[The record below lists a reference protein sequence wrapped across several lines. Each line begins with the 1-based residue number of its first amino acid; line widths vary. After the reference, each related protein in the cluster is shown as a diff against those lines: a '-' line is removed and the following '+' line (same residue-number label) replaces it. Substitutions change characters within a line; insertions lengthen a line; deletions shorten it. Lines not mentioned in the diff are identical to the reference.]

1 MDLRRRCSD
10 PYVGLRPRER
20 KFAGLRSGERPDR
33 DPFSPAHVVWTG
45 GSLSSRLA
53 WKDSWYLRLWTA
65 FAVCFVVV
73 LGLAI
78 VAVAR
83 SGGASKP
90 TGWDVVRDS
99 VGFRVRAVDAAG
111 PARELVQV
119 GDRLEAVDGHREAA
133 RIGPRWYLRDSPER
147 THYSLTVRRAGSEL
161 TFDVPWPTIRDREE
175 AAWQWVHLL
184 SAIVW
189 VGVGLLIAFGRP
201 DSFIARRA
209 TLAALLNIGYSLSL
223 VFETDFGILAPFPL
237 ALALGYFFV
246 RPMHFVAGYRL
257 TTVFPLGAKEQGGWR
272 VLEWTLIL
280 GGLLLWI
287 PSVYGAALR
296 SLGPERAAAIAAAQ
310 YPFSLLHDSVVNPLI
325 FPFAAL
331 ASLANAGVAWR
342 NYRRLPSGDLK
353 RRLRWMSLGIA
364 VSLLPLVVVT
374 PMLFFSALDGG
385 PGQLARTVHIIN
397 VLIIISPLSVGYA
410 IVTHRALGFRVV
422 IRAGVRYLLAKNVL
436 RAAIVVPIAL
446 LVIKVAANP
455 AATVAELFLGGAGR
469 TNLLLFLAAAL
480 ALRYRTGWMERIDR
494 RFFREA
500 YQRDRIFVALAE
512 SIATVSD
519 IPSLARLL
527 STQLQDALHPERIIA
542 VARDRGSAMQVV
554 YSSDGTAGP
563 VTPESLGI
571 PLEELRHIDAVVEP
585 RRLPHLAADA
595 QRALSALGIDL
606 IVPIRGPNEGLLG
619 VLLLGA
625 KRSEEPYTGKDRH
638 LLDTAATQTGV
649 VWENLQLR
657 QALSREQGARRQLT
671 ARLDGGTIAIV
682 LECPECGRCYDGD
695 AVSCAD
701 DARSLVPS
709 LPTARL
715 LDGKYQLHRLVG
727 RGGMGAVYQATDLRL
742 DRTVAV
748 KAILDTQFDDA
759 VVRQRFAREARA
771 SARIVHPNVV
781 GVFDLG
787 EFEGGA
793 YLVLEYLEG
802 QSLRQA
808 LQRGGPLQPAD
819 AARLLAD
826 IFDGVEAAHAQQV
839 IHRDLK
845 PENIFLI
852 DVPNGARRAKILD
865 FGLAVARDLDF
876 ADGNKLTRTGT
887 SVGTLAYMSP
897 EQFAGEPV
905 DESTDVHALGIVA
918 LEMLTGSVEL
928 RGPFF
933 ARADAVLTER
943 LRGAGAS
950 QAQRELADV
959 LARATHGVREDR
971 YGSVG
976 EFRDELMPVVARWVA
991 AS

>member
-1 MDLRRRCSD
+1 M
-10 PYVGLRPRER
+10 
-20 KFAGLRSGERPDR
+20 
-33 DPFSPAHVVWTG
+33 
-45 GSLSSRLA
+45 SSWLA
-53 WKDSWYLRLWTA
+53 WKDAWYLRLWTA
-65 FAVCFVVV
+65 FAIFFAVV
-73 LGLAI
+73 LGMGI

-83 SGGASKP
+83 AGGASKP
-90 TGWDVVRDS
+90 TGWSTVLDS
-99 VGFRVRAVDAAG
+99 TGFVVRAVDPAG
-111 PARELVQV
+111 PARDLVQV

-133 RIGPRWYLRDSPER
+133 RIGPRWYLRDSPAR
-147 THYSLTVRRAGSEL
+147 TQYSLTVRRAGVEQ
-161 TFDVPWPTIRDREE
+161 TFDVPWPTIHDREE
-175 AAWQWVHLL
+175 TAWQWVHLL
-184 SAIVW
+184 AAFIW
-189 VGVGLLIAFGRP
+189 VGVGLLIAFGKP

-209 TLAALLNIGYSLSL
+209 AFAALLNIGYSITL
-223 VFETDFGILAPFPL
+223 VLETDYGILAPFPL
-237 ALALGYFFV
+237 ALALGYYFV
-246 RPMHFVAGYRL
+246 RPLHFVAGYRL
-257 TTVFPLGAKEQGGWR
+257 TTVFPLGEPERGGWR
-272 VLEWTLIL
+272 VLEWSLL
-280 GGLLLWI
+280 VGGLLLWI
-287 PSVYGAALR
+287 PSVYGAGLR
-296 SLGPERAAAIAAAQ
+296 ALGPERAAAIAAAQ
-310 YPFSLLHDSVVNPLI
+310 YPFSLFHDSVVNPFTFL
-325 FPFAAL
+325 FAAL
-331 ASLANAGVAWR
+331 ASVANAAVAWR
-342 NYRRLPSGDLK
+342 NYQRLPSGDLK

-364 VSLLPLVVVT
+364 VSLLPLVVVA
-374 PMLFFSALDGG
+374 PMLFLSALDGG
-385 PGQLARTVHIIN
+385 PGQLARTVHVIN

-422 IRAGVRYLLAKNVL
+422 LRAGLRYLLAKNVL

-446 LVIKVAANP
+446 LVFKIAANP
-455 AATVAELFLGGAGR
+455 TATVAELFLGTVGR
-469 TNLLLFLAAAL
+469 TNLLLLLAAAL
-480 ALRYRTGWMERIDR
+480 ALRYRTSLMERIDR

-512 SIATVSD
+512 SIAKVTD

-542 VARDRGSAMQVV
+542 VARDRGSEMQVV

-563 VTPESLGI
+563 VTAESIGL
-571 PLEELRHIDAVVEP
+571 PLEELRQIDAVIEP
-585 RRLPHLAADA
+585 RRMPQLAADA

-649 VWENLQLR
+649 VWENLHLR
-657 QALSREQGARRQLT
+657 HALSREQGARRQLS
-671 ARLDGGTIAIV
+671 ARLDGGLAAMV

-695 AVSCAD
+695 ATHCTTD
-701 DARSLVPS
+701 GRSLVPS
-709 LPTARL
+709 LPTARR
-715 LDGKYQLHRLVG
+715 LDGKYLLHRLVG

-748 KAILDTQFDDA
+748 KTILDTQFDDA

-771 SARIVHPNVV
+771 SARVVHPNVV

-787 EFEGGA
+787 EFAGGA
-793 YLVLEYLEG
+793 YLVLEFLEG
-802 QSLRQA
+802 RSLRQA
-808 LQRGGPLQPAD
+808 LQQSGAMSPSE

-826 IFDGVEAAHAQQV
+826 VFDGVAAAHAQQV

-852 DVPNGARRAKILD
+852 DVADGAPRAKILD

-887 SVGTLAYMSP
+887 TVGTLAYMSP

-905 DESTDVHALGIVA
+905 DEGTDVHALGIVA

-933 ARADAVLTER
+933 ARADAVLRER
-943 LRGAGAS
+943 LGGDAAS
-950 QAQRELADV
+950 AEQRELASI

-971 YGSVG
+971 YGSVS
-976 EFRDELMPVVARWVA
+976 EFRDALLPAILRWA
-991 AS
+991 AAT